1 MSDFA
6 VDPSAFPELP
16 RFHATWAPI
25 YLEPIIGS
33 GERVTIAIAAI
44 ADNGSICVH
53 PVLKEDNV
61 RCFLGSAA
69 SRFLN
74 LARLCIESARRHLE
88 TEKSLEDWIPPLE
101 GAMLGEQMRVYSKDM
116 TGVIRMAVKSS
127 AFLSSL
133 PDILDAEYESEPA
146 ADDAR
151 KKWVGLVKEAVVS
164 RAPKLGDRFNK
175 LIDLKSKN
183 RSKRIDYFGERL
195 VAQLG
200 RLIPGRGLGQHI
212 RSAKIS
218 LWELDVLRIMREDMP
233 IISLSD
239 VPNDRFELILYR
251 PRDDDPAYSDREI
264 KKLHEA
270 LSELEEEGDQ
280 HNLIVRPVF
289 DASEAAEEI
298 IRSEAA

>member
-16 RFHATWAPI
+16 RFRATWAPI

-33 GERVTIAIAAI
+33 GERITIAIAAI
-44 ADNGSICVH
+44 ADDGSIHVH
-53 PVLKEDNV
+53 PVLKEENV
-61 RCFLGSAA
+61 RCFLGSATP
-69 SRFLN
+69 RFLN
-74 LARLCIESARRHLE
+74 LAGLCIESARRHLE
-88 TEKSLEDWIPPLE
+88 TERSLEDWKPPME
-101 GAMLGEQMRVYSKDM
+101 GAILGEQMRVYSKNM

-127 AFLSSL
+127 AFLASL

-146 ADDAR
+146 TDDAR
-151 KKWVGLVKEAVVS
+151 KKWVGLVREAVVS
-164 RAPKLGDRFNK
+164 KAPRLGDRFDK
-175 LIDLKSKN
+175 LIDLKKK
-183 RSKRIDYFGERL
+183 RSKRIDYLGDRL

-233 IISLSD
+233 ILSFSD
-239 VPNDRFELILYR
+239 EPNDRFELILYR
-251 PRDDDPAYSDREI
+251 PRDDDPAYSDKEI
-264 KKLHEA
+264 EKLHEA

-289 DASEAAEEI
+289 DALEAAEEI